1 MDVLIGMLRRPDG
14 LVGVV
19 SRRAQPFAPPSPED
33 LDAGL
38 DRCDPYLEALVP
50 LSAAPRS
57 AAEQAR
63 SLQTAWDALAS
74 VSALQRGVLVNVI
87 QLLWG
92 TVLLAAR
99 ERYYL
104 FLWRT
109 EDGGWSLPTPT
120 AGFAHERPDGL
131 IQATYRHSYHQGLVP
146 RELYEETQAAIFRAR
161 HGEPAPA
168 ALVARLADELLA
180 KPPDGLP
187 DDPTDEANLFF
198 RQHAALE
205 TVFHLGW
212 GEVPPE
218 RALAL
223 LEPFLQSDVWH
234 VQVSAVRALERVPGR
249 EARTRMMRFLRAR
262 GRSGFAQVMAVWA
275 LRRANARGL
284 REELQRL
291 AGEASDEEVGFGGSI
306 MDPRVGTRFPRSVK
320 DALEELV
327 AEWAEEGR

>member
-1 MDVLIGMLRRPDG
+1 MTRLATL
-14 LVGVV
+14 L
-19 SRRAQPFAPPSPED
+19 A
-33 LDAGL
+33 
-38 DRCDPYLEALVP
+38 AL
-50 LSAAPRS
+50 LAAPS
-57 AAEQAR
+57 LAHTYDEPWHEQVAAGA
-63 SLQTAWDALAS
+63 AALAR
-74 VSALQRGVLVNVI
+74 VEVLEVGRREVRVKTER
-87 QLLWG
+87 LLAGAELPAELTVAIPG
-92 TVLLAAR
+92 TDDHPHPVLLAAR